1 MIRFENES
9 NGRFY
14 YMTIERDLFDDIV
27 IRIVRGGRGVSV
39 CRLVY
44 CGCEDI
50 ARDEIGRL
58 SRIRQRN
65 GYTLIE

>member
-1 MIRFENES
+1 
-9 NGRFY
+9 
-14 YMTIERDLFDDIV
+14 MTIERDLFDDIV

-58 SRIRQRN
+58 SRIRKRN
-65 GYTLIE
+65 GYTLME